1 MLERMMMIEPAT
13 HLVARLAGLILVGS
27 ALTGCT
33 TLTLP
38 VEASMQNSTERFS
51 GTATGHMD
59 GAGELELTSTRGEK
73 CTGRFVYING
83 RQGSGTI
90 TCAGGRNGPFEFVS
104 TGSRGT
110 GQGRISGEP
119 MTIVFGR

>member
-1 MLERMMMIEPAT
+1 MIEPAT
-13 HLVARLAGLILVGS
+13 RLVARLAGLILMGS
-27 ALTGCT
+27 TLSGCT

-38 VEASMQNSTERFS
+38 VEASMQNSAERFS

-59 GAGELELTSTRGEK
+59 GAGELELTSTGGEK

-90 TCAGGRNGPFEFVS
+90 TCAGGRNGAFDFVS

-110 GQGRISGEP
+110 GQGEISGER

>member
-1 MLERMMMIEPAT
+1 MIEAVIRLAPR
-13 HLVARLAGLILVGS
+13 LARLIVIGS
-27 ALTGCT
+27 AVAGCT

-38 VEASMQNSTERFS
+38 VEASMQNSAERFS

-90 TCAGGRNGPFEFVS
+90 ACADGRNGAFDFVS

-110 GQGRISGEP
+110 GQGQISGER

>member
-1 MLERMMMIEPAT
+1 MIGAAPRP
-13 HLVARLAGLILVGS
+13 VVRLGALALMVG
-27 ALTGCT
+27 ALSGCT

-38 VEASMQNSTERFS
+38 VAASMQNSAEQFA
-51 GTATGHMD
+51 GTATGHMN
-59 GAGELELTSTRGEK
+59 GAGDLELTSTSGEK
-73 CTGRFVYING
+73 CSGRFVYING

-90 TCAGGRNGPFEFVS
+90 TCAGGRNGAFDFVS

-110 GQGRISGEP
+110 GQGQISGER

>member
-1 MLERMMMIEPAT
+1 MIGTAP
-13 HLVARLAGLILVGS
+13 RLAIHLGALSLMGS

-38 VEASMQNSTERFS
+38 VEASMQNSAERFS

-59 GAGELELTSTRGEK
+59 GAGDLELTSTRGEK

-90 TCAGGRNGPFEFVS
+90 TCAGGRNGAFDFVS

-110 GQGRISGEP
+110 GQGQISGER